1 MTSKHMYLAEH
12 QPYEP
17 LREDGTQTFHR
28 PVMHLVHTA
37 PVRLRI
43 RDTDTGAELREQI
56 SNLEALY
63 DQFVGGG
70 IREIY

>member
-1 MTSKHMYLAEH
+1 MYLAEH
-12 QPYEP
+12 KPYEP

-37 PVRLRI
+37 PERLMI
-43 RDTDTGAELREQI
+43 RDTDNGTEIREQI
-56 SNLEALY
+56 RNLEKLY
-63 DQFVGGG
+63 DEFVSGG